1 MLVTFDIETLPT
13 ADESIIAEIASTI
26 TAPAQYKKPE
36 SIAEWMEANKEAA
49 VKEKVSKTSFDG
61 LYGRI
66 ACIAYAFNDGD
77 VFHVDTISAGSEL
90 AMLERFYGHLTAE
103 LTTTPYH
110 GGSAEMDA
118 TFVGHNIAGFD
129 LPFLKH
135 RSIVLGIKP
144 PSMLLKA
151 MNAKPWDK
159 CIADTMLMW
168 SPDRA
173 KRVSMDKLCRILGIP
188 GNGDFDGSMV
198 AETWPADHQKVID
211 YCKDDVERT
220 RAIYSRL
227 TFADHVMRKADALKK
242 AA

>member
-1 MLVTFDIETLPT
+1 MLITLDIETLCTTDPQV
-13 ADESIIAEIASTI
+13 IAELAATIKPPGNIKKAESVALWMAENREGATKELIA
-26 TAPAQYKKPE
+26 
-36 SIAEWMEANKEAA
+36 
-49 VKEKVSKTSFDG
+49 KTSFDG

-66 ACIAYAFNDGD
+66 VCIAYAFDDGD

-103 LTTTPYH
+103 LTAPYH
-110 GGSAEMDA
+110 GGSAEMEA

-135 RSIVLGIKP
+135 RSIILGIKP
-144 PSMLLKA
+144 PSMMLRA
-151 MNAKPWDK
+151 MNAKAWDK

-168 SPDRA
+168 SSDRE
-173 KRVSMDKLCRILGIP
+173 KRVSMDKLCRVLGIP
-188 GNGDFDGSMV
+188 GKGDFDGSMV

-227 TFADHVMRKADALKK
+227 TFADHVMRKADAIKK
-242 AA
+242 AD